1 MTKQEIV
8 VAFAPHGRHP
18 VGSIWRFTAQKTDFY
33 LKAVGRRNSLFHLS
47 AHGPNEQHPSGHRFH
62 LKVDQAA
69 MTRRERSGDFVIHSV
84 PDAGHPVTGEELAP
98 GVFRVARIRWQ
109 RELQD
114 GPFREYAAYR
124 GTLPEITDTRAG
136 RVLQRPLEVGDA
148 ADLDVVISY
157 DKEHWLEGEKSFE
170 DNARLGPL
178 RNDAGMYLTVVSY
191 HRTEGERPTPQELTV
206 PSPSLGETPIPM
218 LCVGPDDAG
227 TMYWFV
233 EQMTSREFLES

>member
-1 MTKQEIV
+1 MAKEEIV

-18 VGSIWRFTAQKTDFY
+18 VGNIWRFTAQGTDFY

-47 AHGPNEQHPSGHRFH
+47 AHGPNQQHPSGHRFH

-69 MTRRERSGDFVIHSV
+69 VTRRERSGDFLVHSV

-114 GPFREYAAYR
+114 ESFTEYAAYR
-124 GTLPEITDTRAG
+124 GALPKITDTRAG
-136 RVLQRPLEVGDA
+136 RVLQRSLDVGEA

-157 DKEHWLEGEKSFE
+157 DKEHWLEGEKSLE

-178 RNDAGMYLTVVSY
+178 RSDAGMYLTVVSY
-191 HRTEGERPTPQELTV
+191 HRSGVEEPTPLELTV
-206 PSPSLGETPIPM
+206 PSPRLGETPIPM
-218 LCVGPDDAG
+218 LCIGPDDAG

-233 EQMTSREFLES
+233 EQVTSREFLEG